1 MSHGTDA
8 GPRTVAL
15 AVVGLVT
22 NGVAESTVAL
32 ITSYSRYS
40 PRTRDV
46 PRPAHISRKGV
57 S

>member
-8 GPRTVAL
+8 GPCTVAL
-15 AVVGLVT
+15 AVAGLVT

-40 PRTRDV
+40 PRTRDD